1 MSKKSVSEEYGPS
14 WEDSVG
20 RYLADHPEFFERR
33 PDLLAPLRI
42 PHTGHMGAISL
53 IEKQVS
59 VLRENNQ
66 ALNRQLQGLVNIA
79 RENDLSG
86 ERLHRFTMALCD
98 AATLEDALG
107 TLQDSLRGS
116 FHLEAVALVVDRGV
130 GSDGSSLVVED
141 GHLLQQLVRR
151 IRNGIVACDGH
162 PDASL
167 CGQLFGERGA
177 AIRSLAL
184 LALGSRD
191 RWGVLALGS
200 DDSRRFHP
208 DIGTVY
214 LGRLGETVGTV
225 LGRLRPESD

>member
-42 PHTGHMGAISL
+42 PHTGHMGAVSL
-53 IEKQVS
+53 IEKQVA
-59 VLRENNQ
+59 VLREANQ

-79 RENDLSG
+79 RENDISG

-98 AATLEDALG
+98 AASLEDALG

-116 FHLEAVALVVDRGV
+116 FRREAVALVVDRSV

-141 GHLLQQLVRR
+141 GRLLQQLGKR
-151 IRNGIVACDGH
+151 IRNGVVACDDR

-167 CGQLFGERGA
+167 RNQLFAERGNA
-177 AIRSLAL
+177 VRSLAL
-184 LALGSRD
+184 LALGGRD
-191 RWGVLALGS
+191 HWGVLALGS

-214 LGRLGETVGTV
+214 LGRLGETIGTV
-225 LGRLRPESD
+225 LGRLRSDSD

>member
-42 PHTGHMGAISL
+42 PHTGHMGAVSL
-53 IEKQVS
+53 IEKQVA
-59 VLRENNQ
+59 VLREANQ

-79 RENDLSG
+79 RENDISG

-98 AATLEDALG
+98 AASLEDALG

-116 FHLEAVALVVDRGV
+116 FRLEAVALVVDRSV

-141 GHLLQQLVRR
+141 GRLLQQLGKR
-151 IRNGIVACDGH
+151 IRNGVVACDDR

-167 CGQLFGERGA
+167 RNQLFAERGNA
-177 AIRSLAL
+177 VRSLAL
-184 LALGSRD
+184 LALGGRD
-191 RWGVLALGS
+191 HWGVLALGS

-214 LGRLGETVGTV
+214 LGRLGETIGTV
-225 LGRLRPESD
+225 LGRLRSDSD